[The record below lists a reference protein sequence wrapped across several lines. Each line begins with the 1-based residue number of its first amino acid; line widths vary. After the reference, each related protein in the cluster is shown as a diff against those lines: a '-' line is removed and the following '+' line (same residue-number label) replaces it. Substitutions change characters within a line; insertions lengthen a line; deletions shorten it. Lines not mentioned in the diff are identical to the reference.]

1 MRTIYT
7 EFTDTGIVLITL
19 KASGKIHRTAYMG
32 DDFPSP
38 DSCCNI
44 DDVVQFV
51 DGGYDAESDSEHE
64 FVDVHDGYGDFV
76 HGQGDGI

>member
-32 DDFPSP
+32 DDFPTP
-38 DSCCNI
+38 DSYCGI
-44 DDVVQFV
+44 DDVVEFV
-51 DGGYDAESDSEHE
+51 NGGYDAEYDSEHE
-64 FVDVHDGYGDFV
+64 FADFKDSDFV

>member
-7 EFTDTGIVLITL
+7 EFIDTGIVLITL

-32 DDFPSP
+32 NDFPSP
-38 DSCCNI
+38 DSYCDV
-44 DDVVQFV
+44 DDVVEFV
-51 DGGYDAESDSEHE
+51 NGGYDAEYDSKHE
-64 FVDVHDGYGDFV
+64 FVDFKDSDFV